1 MAYYSVLDV
10 TPTSESWI
18 PAYIAPANRLVAQY
32 GGKYIARTSSHERL
46 EGQEGETPAL
56 RIIIQWPSKQ
66 AAIDFMNDP
75 EYLPHLKART
85 EGSVSNHYLIEG
97 IDELA

>member
-10 TPTSESWI
+10 TPTSDSWI
-18 PAYIAPANRLVAQY
+18 PEYIAPANRLVAQY

-46 EGQEGETPAL
+46 EGQGDTPAL

-75 EYLPHLKART
+75 DYLPHLKART